1 MSFTAAGRMIA
12 ECPIHR
18 NRVYGV
24 LAKAWADRKDFQVNE
39 VEENL
44 YAISFHSVSDLMYVL
59 ENAPWSVGGFLF
71 NVKRWAPGMSLAEID
86 FSLESYWIQV
96 HGLDVDELTYNSAV
110 TIGSS
115 LEILIKAENP
125 IVNNVLFRGFLR
137 HRVQIEVFKPPLLD
151 SSPILRIMRISGL
164 NESMRSSQTSAI
176 TVVS

>member
-1 MSFTAAGRMIA
+1 MIA
-12 ECPIHR
+12 ECPVHR

-44 YAISFHSVSDLMYVL
+44 YAISFHSESDLMYVL

-71 NVKRWAPGMSLAEID
+71 NVKRWDLRMSLAEID

-96 HGLDVDELTYNSAV
+96 HGLDFDELTYNSAV

-137 HRVQIEVFKPPLLD
+137 
-151 SSPILRIMRISGL
+151 
-164 NESMRSSQTSAI
+164 
-176 TVVS
+176 